1 MKRYIK
7 SYDTGLTGFESTVK
21 EVLTNPKD
29 KNHLRCSA
37 LSDILEN
44 ALADARYELGLEY
57 DIDDSRYVVD
67 GDANIKSAYTFICAL
82 YQFRKEKDKP
92 VFDALSAHDKMRVR
106 QHLLKVL
113 ELPEGTRGV
122 DSYFIDINFF
132 YSSNRQRPCIE
143 IVIQRT
149 TL

>member
-7 SYDTGLTGFESTVK
+7 SYDTGLTGFQSTVR

-44 ALADARYELGLEY
+44 ALADARYELRLEY

-67 GDANIKSAYTFICAL
+67 GDANIKSAYIFICAL

-106 QHLLKVL
+106 EHLLKVL
-113 ELPEGTRGV
+113 QLP
-122 DSYFIDINFF
+122 DDIAREESCSMDVSFF
-132 YSSNRQRPCIE
+132 YSSSRQRPCIE
-143 IVIQRT
+143 IMIQRT
-149 TL
+149 IL

>member
-1 MKRYIK
+1 MKRYVK
-7 SYDTGLTGFESTVK
+7 AYDTSLEGFQSTCK
-21 EVLTNPKD
+21 EVLENPKD

-82 YQFRKEKDKP
+82 YQFRKEKGQP

-106 QHLLKVL
+106 EHLFRVL
-113 ELPEGTRGV
+113 QLPEHIARAE
-122 DSYFIDINFF
+122 SYSMDVNFF
-132 YSSNRQRPCIE
+132 YSSSRQRPCIE
-143 IVIQRT
+143 IMIQRT
-149 TL
+149 VL